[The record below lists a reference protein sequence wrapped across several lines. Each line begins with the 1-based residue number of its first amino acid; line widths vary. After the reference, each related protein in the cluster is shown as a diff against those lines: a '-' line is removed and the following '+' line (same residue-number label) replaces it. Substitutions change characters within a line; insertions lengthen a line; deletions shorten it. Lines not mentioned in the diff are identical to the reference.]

1 MLSGTVIASKS
12 SPPESETDTLTKP
25 RSSLTCVS
33 SFSPVQ
39 PSSIEDLRTWLAQ
52 AFPVSRSPLQESK
65 LEPTTSGTCG
75 QQLRTLFASYTLN
88 PFCLKTSPDLFPAT
102 TLKPSSVTWPSW
114 GMWDAGGV
122 YQQPQPAQITN
133 AIGSGLLPTLAAS
146 DNRDRGHVGMAC
158 VQRRYHIGKQ
168 VGWSMLFKGKPC
180 PMCAENTM
188 GFPLGWTDLQP
199 LGIARFQAWL
209 QAHGAI

>member
-1 MLSGTVIASKS
+1 MWNGMSIASKS
-12 SPPESETDTLTKP
+12 SPPESETDTCQPP

-39 PSSIEDLRTWLAQ
+39 PRSIEDLRTWLAQ
-52 AFPVSRSPLQESK
+52 AFPASHFPSQESK
-65 LEPTTSGTCG
+65 PEPTTNGTCG
-75 QQLRTLFASYTLN
+75 QQQPTLFASYSLD
-88 PFCLKTSPDLFPAT
+88 PFCLRTCQDLFLPAT
-102 TLKPSSVTWPSW
+102 LDASSVIWPTW
-114 GMWDAGGV
+114 GMWDGGVV
-122 YQQPQPAQITN
+122 YQQLPPEQITN

-199 LGIARFQAWL
+199 LGIARFQAWQ
-209 QAHGAI
+209 QAHGTI